1 MQKSGHTGQ
10 RSWFSLDHHTP
21 RASPKMPPPTPS
33 AFLLSAFLPSACLL
47 FQLLQL
53 LQPTQSQVT
62 PYVGRVHPAVG
73 SDEGGY
79 IVTISGRNLGFLD
92 IDCAVKF
99 GSQMGKHVKVT
110 DSWDKLEVEVP
121 PCTRCGK
128 VSVIV
133 TCDGGSSNAVPFV
146 MTNNCYGPLLSGG
159 SGRPDLPTPF
169 SARENCTVCMDLVQ
183 LTMSAASDQTS
194 YQGLQSAIQQ
204 SCYTNHFKKWA
215 MPGTK
220 CKVNLSPACRLMLG
234 TEGDLLLDT
243 MWNLWDDHYW
253 NGGLPFQVCSTIER
267 CTHDAVFGL

>member
-1 MQKSGHTGQ
+1 
-10 RSWFSLDHHTP
+10 
-21 RASPKMPPPTPS
+21 MPPPNPS

-47 FQLLQL
+47 FQL

-128 VSVIV
+128 VDVIV
-133 TCDGGSSNAVPFV
+133 TCDGGSSN
-146 MTNNCYGPLLSGG
+146 
-159 SGRPDLPTPF
+159 PDH
-169 SARENCTVCMDLVQ
+169 SADHVFYE
-183 LTMSAASDQTS
+183 
-194 YQGLQSAIQQ
+194 
-204 SCYTNHFKKWA
+204 
-215 MPGTK
+215 
-220 CKVNLSPACRLMLG
+220 
-234 TEGDLLLDT
+234 EGE
-243 MWNLWDDHYW
+243 
-253 NGGLPFQVCSTIER
+253 Q
-267 CTHDAVFGL
+267 